1 MKEFVINPTVSVRLT
16 NFKISILGEVNRQG
30 DYIVTNG
37 QATILN
43 ALAMAGDLTT
53 YGRRDDILI
62 IRTENGQITHG
73 RVNVQDANLI
83 NSPYYNLKTRGCYHC
98 IC

>member
-1 MKEFVINPTVSVRLT
+1 
-16 NFKISILGEVNRQG
+16 
-30 DYIVTNG
+30 VTNG

-83 NSPYYNLKTRGCYHC
+83 NSPYYNLKQGML
-98 IC
+98 